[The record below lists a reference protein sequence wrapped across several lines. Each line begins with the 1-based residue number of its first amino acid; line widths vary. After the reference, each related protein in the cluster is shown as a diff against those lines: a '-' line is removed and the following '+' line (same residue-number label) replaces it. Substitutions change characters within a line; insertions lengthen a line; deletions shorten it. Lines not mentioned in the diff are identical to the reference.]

1 MDRLANYRS
10 SDSLRSLQS
19 EVNRLFEGLFPTRG
33 NGGQPA
39 MEDAAWSPKMDVLEA
54 DDHYRLRIDLPGVD
68 RKHVTINAESRR
80 LIIRGERQYETRQNE
95 ETVLRTERT
104 QGRFYRAVTLP
115 VDVDPNQAKAQFNNG
130 VLTVDLPKVAKNK
143 AKAISIS

>member
-33 NGGQPA
+33 DGGQSA
-39 MEDAAWSPKMDVLEA
+39 AETAAWSPQMDVLEA

-68 RKHVTINAESRR
+68 RKHVTISAEGQR
-80 LIIRGERQYETRQNE
+80 LIIRGERQRETRQSDEN
-95 ETVLRTERT
+95 VLRTERM

-115 VDVDPNQAKAQFNNG
+115 VDIDPDQAQASFNNG

>member
-1 MDRLANYRS
+1 MDRLSNYRS

-19 EVNRLFEGLFPTRG
+19 EVNRLFEGLFPARG
-33 NGGQPA
+33 DSGQPA
-39 MEDAAWSPKMDVLEA
+39 AENAAWSPQMDVLEA
-54 DDHYRLRIDLPGVD
+54 DDHYRLRMDLPGVE
-68 RKHVTINAESRR
+68 REHVTINAEGQR
-80 LIIRGERQYETRQNE
+80 LIIRGERQQEARQSE
-95 ETVLRTERT
+95 ENVLRTERM

-115 VDVDPNQAKAQFNNG
+115 VDIDPEQAQAQFNNG

>member
-39 MEDAAWSPKMDVLEA
+39 AENAAWSPQMDVLEA
-54 DDHYRLRIDLPGVD
+54 DDHYRLRMDLPGVE
-68 RKHVTINAESRR
+68 RKHVTINAEGQR
-80 LIIRGERQYETRQNE
+80 LIIRGERQHESRQNE
-95 ETVLRTERT
+95 EVLRIERT
-104 QGRFYRAVTLP
+104 QGRFYRALTLP
-115 VDVDPNQAKAQFNNG
+115 AEINPDQAQAQFNNG

>member
-33 NGGQPA
+33 DGGQPA
-39 MEDAAWSPKMDVLEA
+39 TENAAWSPQMDVLEA
-54 DDHYRLRIDLPGVD
+54 DDHYRLRMDLPGVE
-68 RKHVTINAESRR
+68 REHVTINAEGRR
-80 LIIRGERQYETRQNE
+80 LIIRGERQQEARQSE
-95 ETVLRTERT
+95 ENVLRTERT

-115 VDVDPNQAKAQFNNG
+115 VDIDADQAKAQFSNG